1 MSKQKAKV
9 ISINSKKTDKVRP
22 KKPGKTPSKIY
33 QIKVSL
39 CETDPSI
46 WRRLLIAG
54 DTNLGLLHGILQISM
69 GWQNSHLHQ
78 FMVEEAF
85 YADPEAELEDVRNEL
100 NTTISKIAPAEK
112 DNFMYMYDFG
122 DSWDH
127 VIQVEK
133 ILPEHKDFALP
144 ATCIGGE
151 GACPPEDCGGIPG
164 YYDFCEI
171 MQSPDND
178 GYDEMYDW
186 FGRQYDPE
194 QFDAGEVNKYLKQ
207 LKWKKP
213 NWMQLGNVLAERDGV
228 EFDEF

>member
-1 MSKQKAKV
+1 MSKHKAKV
-9 ISINSKKTDKVRP
+9 ISINSKKTDKASP

-39 CETDPSI
+39 CGTDPSI

-78 FMVEEAF
+78 FMVEETF
-85 YADPEAELEDVRNEL
+85 YSDPEAELEDVRNEL

-144 ATCIGGE
+144 AACIGGK
-151 GACPPEDCGGIPG
+151 GPVLLRTAAG
-164 YYDFCEI
+164 YPVTMIFVKSCRDRTTTGMMKCI
-171 MQSPDND
+171 TGLAVNMTRNILMQARSKN
-178 GYDEMYDW
+178 
-186 FGRQYDPE
+186 
-194 QFDAGEVNKYLKQ
+194 N
-207 LKWKKP
+207 
-213 NWMQLGNVLAERDGV
+213 
-228 EFDEF
+228 